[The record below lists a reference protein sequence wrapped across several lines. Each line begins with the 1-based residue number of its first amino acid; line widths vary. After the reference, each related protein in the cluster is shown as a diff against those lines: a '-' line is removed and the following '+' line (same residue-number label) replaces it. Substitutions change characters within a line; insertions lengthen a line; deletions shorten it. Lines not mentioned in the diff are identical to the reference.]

1 MKKVSKTY
9 QLETKNFNDNFLL
22 VGICS
27 SKEDHQIAFQLNQI
41 LDSSFYRSK
50 QDLDFPNTNVFF
62 SRFIWEKETEGVIA
76 EIFSNKFQKVL
87 STKEKLSY
95 TLFDTPNRKEVYLLT
110 EFKQLDFIIKVNDRI
125 TLNKIRSA
133 LKKLSNI
140 ALNFTIEDDTIQK
153 QLHLIFD

>member
-9 QLETKNFNDNFLL
+9 QLDTENFNDTFFLEG
-22 VGICS
+22 VCS
-27 SKEDHQIAFQLNQI
+27 SDEDYQIAFQLNQI

-50 QDLDFPNTNVFF
+50 QDLDFHNTNVFF
-62 SRFIWEKETEGVIA
+62 SRFIWEKETEGIIA
-76 EIFSNKFQKVL
+76 EMFSNKFQKVL
-87 STKEKLSY
+87 SSKEKLNN

-133 LKKLSNI
+133 LQKLSNI
-140 ALNFTIEDDTIQK
+140 ALHYTIENDKIQNR
-153 QLHLIFD
+153 LHLIFD

>member
-9 QLETKNFNDNFLL
+9 QLDTKNFNDNFLL

-50 QDLDFPNTNVFF
+50 QDLDFPNKNVFF

-95 TLFDTPNRKEVYLLT
+95 TLFDTPNRKEVYLLN
-110 EFKQLDFIIKVNDRI
+110 EFKQLDFIIKMNDRI

-133 LKKLSNI
+133 LQKLSNI
-140 ALNFTIEDDTIQK
+140 SLHFTIENDKIQNR
-153 QLHLIFD
+153 LHLIFD